1 MRASTSTA
9 VRPLLKWAGGKRQLL
24 PVLAE
29 HYPPTFSRYIEPFM
43 GSAAVFFDLLNSG
56 RLARRAIVL
65 ADVNPDLIGC
75 YRTLRDRPEAVIRAL
90 KRLAREY
97 RDRRERVLLRRAR
110 YTLQSAARGAA
121 GARVRTRRR
130 RGHVHARARGDA
142 DLPEPH
148 RLQRAVPTESTRRL
162 QRAGRTLHESRASAT
177 RRISASVAAA
187 LATPGRDDRICSR
200 STARSTRPARAISS
214 TAIRRMRH

>member
-1 MRASTSTA
+1 MGRRQATTS
-9 VRPLLKWAGGKRQLL
+9 

-90 KRLAREY
+90 NGARS
-97 RDRRERVLLRRAR
+97 RVPVRRERLLLRRAR
-110 YTLQSAARGAA
+110 YTLQSAARGTA
-121 GARVRTRRR
+121 GAR
-130 RGHVHARARGDA
+130 
-142 DLPEPH
+142 
-148 RLQRAVPTESTRRL
+148 
-162 QRAGRTLHESRASAT
+162 GRS
-177 RRISASVAAA
+177 
-187 LATPGRDDRICSR
+187 LATSRTCTPPGSR
-200 STARSTRPARAISS
+200 RC
-214 TAIRRMRH
+214 

>member
-1 MRASTSTA
+1 MRASTSSA

-29 HYPPTFSRYIEPFM
+29 HYPPAFSRYIEPFM

-90 KRLAREY
+90 HVLGREY
-97 RDRRERVLLRRAR
+97 RVVEATTTTRCRDTRFNPLRAALQARA
-110 YTLQSAARGAA
+110 AAPATSLTC
-121 GARVRTRRR
+121 TRRVWR
-130 RGHVHARARGDA
+130 R
-142 DLPEPH
+142 
-148 RLQRAVPTESTRRL
+148 
-162 QRAGRTLHESRASAT
+162 
-177 RRISASVAAA
+177 
-187 LATPGRDDRICSR
+187 C
-200 STARSTRPARAISS
+200 
-214 TAIRRMRH
+214 